1 MLSRLLARWYFL
13 SFDFCF
19 ERHDTTRFFIDS
31 QDMKGQG
38 SQGIPGVL
46 RAVRRWYFKTP
57 ERALDAAYRAALK
70 IRSIENDY
78 FDGKSISLSSE
89 RYSRL
94 ELNQFQ
100 SELSHYLSTIERR
113 LAEFRASRST
123 LNFITQQ
130 TDRANINLEPIDETK
145 SRYSPDEKYQFSET
159 LKKLKIIDEVIA
171 KYRREANSEALK
183 NRNVTAKSSSPKTT
197 VAVRSQTRKTAIET
211 NGKNGKAAP
220 TRDWRDRL
228 SEPQEPRVETA
239 SDVESMAGKASLLPR
254 SILRTIDRIKR
265 ELDPNAEEEVV
276 EKFRYYKSKTVISL
290 KFMLLLVLIPLLTH
304 QISKNFVIRPIYNE
318 FFNQNVDVF
327 INQDFEEEAFI
338 DLQRYEERLRFRMAI
353 GQIPKLGPEEMEEQI
368 EEKAHEIAEEYQA
381 LSNNAVQNVFADL
394 CSLGAFCAVVITSKR
409 ELAIVKS
416 FIDDLIYGL
425 SDSAKAFI
433 IILFTDIFVGYHSP
447 HGWEVILESISR
459 HFGLPESRDFNF
471 LFIATF
477 PVILDTVMK
486 YWIFRYLNR
495 ISPSA
500 VATYRNMNE

>member
-1 MLSRLLARWYFL
+1 
-13 SFDFCF
+13 
-19 ERHDTTRFFIDS
+19 
-31 QDMKGQG
+31 MKGQG

-46 RAVRRWYFKTP
+46 RAIHRWYFKTP

-70 IRSIENDY
+70 IRAIENEY
-78 FDGKSISLSSE
+78 FDGQAISLGSD

-100 SELSHYLSTIERR
+100 SELSNYLSTIDRR
-113 LAEFRASRST
+113 LAEFKASRST

-130 TDRANINLEPIDETK
+130 TNLSNIDLEATDDSK
-145 SRYSPDEKYQFSET
+145 SRYSPEEKYQFSES
-159 LKKLKIIDEVIA
+159 LKKLKIIDEVIS
-171 KYRREANSEALK
+171 KYREKANQK
-183 NRNVTAKSSSPKTT
+183 TGRRNVPAPASANAKS
-197 VAVRSQTRKTAIET
+197 VAVRSKRPEAAIDT
-211 NGKNGKAAP
+211 NGKNGKNGTAVP
-220 TRDWRDRL
+220 LQDWRDRL
-228 SEPQEPRVETA
+228 SQPQEPRVETA

-265 ELDPNAEEEVV
+265 ELDPNAEDEVV

-290 KFMLLLVLIPLLTH
+290 KFMLLLILIPLLTH
-304 QISKNFVIRPIYNE
+304 QISKNFLIRPIYNE
-318 FFNQNVDVF
+318 FFHQQVDVF
-327 INQDFEEEAFI
+327 INQDFEEEAFM
-338 DLQRYEERLRFRMAI
+338 DLQRYEERLQFRMAI
-353 GQIPKLGPEEMEEQI
+353 GQVKLTQEEMEEKV
-368 EEKAHEIAEEYQA
+368 EEKAHEIAREYQE

-394 CSLGAFCAVVITSKR
+394 CSLGAFCAVILTSKR